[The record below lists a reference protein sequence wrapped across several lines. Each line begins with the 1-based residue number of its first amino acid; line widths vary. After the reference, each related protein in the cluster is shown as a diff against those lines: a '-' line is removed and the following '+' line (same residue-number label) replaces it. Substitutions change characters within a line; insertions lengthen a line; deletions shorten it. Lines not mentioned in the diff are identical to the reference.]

1 MIFIQIRVSC
11 NVSWAAWIG
20 LKWWVCIPYMHPHC
34 GRSHPTAGC
43 PWLIKMNNMP
53 GELTTDPMECL
64 EYLGMSKHRCQPDSN
79 HVTSGGC
86 TCPPVTQITYIE
98 IIAPPWTCTHVFS
111 HRFADNLGITSSARP
126 TYFFQWSKPDSAL
139 RFGLRVAKNAAPKT
153 ARNRTQRNSVGILFY
168 LCIYNVANPTLQS
181 TPTPILSE
189 IYRLIVIVIRCQP
202 APLIVAVKTAKR
214 T

>member
-1 MIFIQIRVSC
+1 
-11 NVSWAAWIG
+11 
-20 LKWWVCIPYMHPHC
+20 
-34 GRSHPTAGC
+34 
-43 PWLIKMNNMP
+43 MP

-86 TCPPVTQITYIE
+86 TCPPITQITYIE
-98 IIAPPWTCTHVFS
+98 IIAPHEPVLMFFPIVLLTISGLLLVQGQRIFFS
-111 HRFADNLGITSSARP
+111 EANQILHSVSVCASQKMPPLKLPGTEHNGIALEY
-126 TYFFQWSKPDSAL
+126 YFIS
-139 RFGLRVAKNAAPKT
+139 
-153 ARNRTQRNSVGILFY
+153 
-168 LCIYNVANPTLQS
+168 IYNVANPTLQS
-181 TPTPILSE
+181 TPTPILSV

>member
-98 IIAPPWTCTHVFS
+98 IIAPHEPVLMFFPIVLLTISGLLLVQGQRIFFS
-111 HRFADNLGITSSARP
+111 EANQILHSVSVCASQKMPPPKLPGTEHNGIALEY
-126 TYFFQWSKPDSAL
+126 YFISVYIMWQ
-139 RFGLRVAKNAAPKT
+139 
-153 ARNRTQRNSVGILFY
+153 TQHYSLHQPQFY
-168 LCIYNVANPTLQS
+168 QKYIDWLWL
-181 TPTPILSE
+181 
-189 IYRLIVIVIRCQP
+189 
-202 APLIVAVKTAKR
+202 
-214 T
+214 